1 MVKDRTEN
9 TDRSARTARVV
20 LDAMSMGLAGDE
32 NATSSVHAVQVPSV
46 HAGGPRHDVDASVEA
61 EGPRTGGGWTR
72 PERRLIAARPGFPA
86 DAGTNGPSRRAS
98 AGSPK

>member
-46 HAGGPRHDVDASVEA
+46 HAGG
-61 EGPRTGGGWTR
+61 
-72 PERRLIAARPGFPA
+72 AAA
-86 DAGTNGPSRRAS
+86 
-98 AGSPK
+98 